1 MPQDFWLATF
11 DDNHYCNRLDSIR
24 FSLIIWVIICRVKIA
39 NGEFHDSHKRSS
51 IAATVHFP
59 ETKVSTINPN
69 IQNSP
74 HSPKWR
80 NMTNVIIK
88 WTKCQKETYNLT
100 NSKLSPIHISK
111 NYISFNKFIWFI
123 TPTISKK
130 WTQGFP
136 EICHYCNVSECSVSW
151 CDASF
156 NGYKQRARV
165 CKCVNEPFTNSSH
178 FLRHYHP
185 SSQIILLCGPIQF
198 YLVMM
203 IVQAPYL
210 QWGV

>member
-88 WTKCQKETYNLT
+88 WTKNQKETQSLHKKSN
-100 NSKLSPIHISK
+100 LSPICPPSK
-111 NYISFNKFIWFI
+111 VPEKYPATIWI
-123 TPTISKK
+123 VEKL
-130 WTQGFP
+130 
-136 EICHYCNVSECSVSW
+136 
-151 CDASF
+151 
-156 NGYKQRARV
+156 
-165 CKCVNEPFTNSSH
+165 SSQCI
-178 FLRHYHP
+178 P
-185 SSQIILLCGPIQF
+185 SSER
-198 YLVMM
+198 LVCSGAAACTCRIGHRAHSRRIRNV
-203 IVQAPYL
+203 IVLA
-210 QWGV
+210 